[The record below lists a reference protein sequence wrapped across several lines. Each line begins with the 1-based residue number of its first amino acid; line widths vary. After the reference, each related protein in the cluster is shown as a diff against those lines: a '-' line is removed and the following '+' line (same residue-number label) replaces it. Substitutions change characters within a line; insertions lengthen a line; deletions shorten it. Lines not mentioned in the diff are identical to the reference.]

1 MQTQSQMQVK
11 THVLDAGGNGYPVVI
26 TRNSRNIRVFEGNRR
41 TKSFKSTLVN
51 ETEARKLFTQF
62 WFASYADEF
71 LN

>member
-1 MQTQSQMQVK
+1 MSVK

-41 TKSFKSTLVN
+41 TKTFRSTIVD
-51 ETEARKLFTQF
+51 EAQAREIFRRF
-62 WFASYADEF
+62 WFASYANKF